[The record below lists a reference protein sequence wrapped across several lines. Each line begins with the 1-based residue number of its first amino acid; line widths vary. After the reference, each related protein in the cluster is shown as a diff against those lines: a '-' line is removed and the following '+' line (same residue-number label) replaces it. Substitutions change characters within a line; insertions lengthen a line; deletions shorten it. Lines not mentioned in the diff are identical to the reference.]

1 MFLNLYIKSSKVFLA
16 EVTDGLQKMRS
27 EVKNILLR
35 AGIEVIEP
43 VNTAETNLE
52 NLMLN
57 ADCSMHILGDDNIID
72 NDSPVYDTPSAIQYR
87 TAKGLTD
94 GNFKMFVWNP
104 SGIINDKN
112 LYINDIRRDIN
123 DNTIYSDITSPIVF
137 VEELRAIMNIKPSA
151 KTDAKNYDI
160 LFIYNTLDRDSAK
173 EVSNMLADLQTVT
186 ELEINAGADTDY
198 NDFIQNQ
205 LPLCKLGIIYY
216 DYATDWAPPFAQQ
229 VWKQTGGQSAS
240 TPLYIAGNSD
250 HADETQLKPLKK
262 IVSYTINEKS
272 IIPLDIKIYYDKI
285 TGKTS

>member
-1 MFLNLYIKSSKVFLA
+1 
-16 EVTDGLQKMRS
+16 
-27 EVKNILLR
+27 
-35 AGIEVIEP
+35 
-43 VNTAETNLE
+43 
-52 NLMLN
+52 
-57 ADCSMHILGDDNIID
+57 
-72 NDSPVYDTPSAIQYR
+72 
-87 TAKGLTD
+87 
-94 GNFKMFVWNP
+94 
-104 SGIINDKN
+104 
-112 LYINDIRRDIN
+112 
-123 DNTIYSDITSPIVF
+123 IVF

>member
-43 VNTAETNLE
+43 VNTAETNVE

-57 ADCSMHILGDDNIID
+57 ADCSMHILGNDNIID
-72 NDSPVYDTPSAIQYR
+72 NDSPVYYTPSAIQYR

-123 DNTIYSDITSPIVF
+123 DNTIYSDITSP
-137 VEELRAIMNIKPSA
+137 
-151 KTDAKNYDI
+151 
-160 LFIYNTLDRDSAK
+160 
-173 EVSNMLADLQTVT
+173 
-186 ELEINAGADTDY
+186 
-198 NDFIQNQ
+198 
-205 LPLCKLGIIYY
+205 
-216 DYATDWAPPFAQQ
+216 
-229 VWKQTGGQSAS
+229 
-240 TPLYIAGNSD
+240 
-250 HADETQLKPLKK
+250 
-262 IVSYTINEKS
+262 
-272 IIPLDIKIYYDKI
+272 
-285 TGKTS
+285 